1 MAFEKTI
8 TFREVPELS
17 SPQTALSDWTVK
29 FHRDDPNDFVV
40 NGTKFNFIAGAGY
53 DYAYNYEAS
62 GKTWAAITVH
72 FATKMED
79 SSGIPQGA
87 VYSVNAPLTSGQTY
101 KSDGSRYI
109 EVPTSR
115 YFNASNKTKRTL
127 QARLYATY
135 IGTQSRGGRVS
146 DTEPYGGYEYGEYSS
161 SYPTGWEDDSIDLG
175 VVCTFTLNAPPVI
188 NSASIN
194 MDTSVIYAGMTS
206 ATLSANVSAQYGGD
220 ITNITFKIGN
230 QTVSGASTPLT
241 ILLQSEG
248 TFTPTITVTD
258 SRGQT
263 TTQNLDAIV
272 VNPCPPPELAF
283 SVGRTTATGIPNDE
297 GTYATIDATITYANR
312 ANTLQPPI
320 VKVDGVTTT
329 ATWYATRATDGTLSD
344 PIDWTDTD
352 SFTSPKTIYGI
363 CGTFGTQTSY
373 QIGITPV
380 DSNASGTEI
389 TQTLASAFY
398 TIDFL
403 AGGHG
408 IAFGQPASQDGF
420 ECNMPTIF
428 HDTVTMEDAVS
439 VMDANSTLRALFD
452 FIHPVGSYYETS
464 DTSFN
469 PNITWGGTWVLETEG
484 QVHIS
489 AGSNY
494 IVSGALTNTSDG
506 GEETHTL
513 TVDEMPSHSHNPAN
527 GTAYAFVETNADSTL
542 SRRSAG
548 GSTTSNYITST
559 QAFYRHTAT
568 NSKGGGDAHNNMQPY
583 IVVNRWHRTA

>member
-40 NGTKFNFIAGAGY
+40 NGSSFNFISGASF
-53 DYAYNYEAS
+53 DYTYNYEAS
-62 GKTWAAITVH
+62 GKTWASIAVL

-87 VYSVNAPLTSGQTY
+87 VVSSNAPLTSGQTY
-101 KSDGSRYI
+101 KSSASRYT

-127 QARLYATY
+127 QARLYAKY
-135 IGTQSRGGRVS
+135 LEANSRGGQAIG
-146 DTEPYGGYEYGEYSS
+146 TEPYGGYSVGEDSS
-161 SYPTGWEDDSIDLG
+161 SYPTGWEADSINLG

-188 NSASIN
+188 NSASIS
-194 MDTSVIYAGMTS
+194 MDTSAVYAGMTS

-230 QTVSGASTPLT
+230 QTVSGVSTPLS
-241 ILLQSEG
+241 ILLRSEG

-283 SVGRTTATGIPNDE
+283 SVGRTTAVGIPNDE

-320 VKVDGVTTT
+320 VKVDGAVTT

-344 PIDWTDTD
+344 PIDWTDTS
-352 SFTSPKTIYGI
+352 SFESPKTIYGI

-420 ECNMPTIF
+420 FCNMDSHF
-428 HDTVTMEDAVS
+428 KDH
-439 VMDANSTLRALFD
+439 ANIVRALFD

-469 PNITWGGTWVLETEG
+469 PNTTWGGTWELEAEG
-484 QVHIS
+484 LVHIG
-489 AGSNY
+489 AGSTY
-494 IVSGALTNTSDG
+494 SVGDTG

-513 TVDEMPSHSHNPAN
+513 TTDEMPSHSHNPAN
-527 GTAYAFVETNADSTL
+527 GTAYAFVETDADVSL

-559 QAFYRHTAT
+559 KAFYRHTAT